1 MNSNKIESLDK
12 VFMALADKTRR
23 EMVHRLA
30 QTNQLTINELT
41 KGLDMSLAAA
51 SKHIKVL
58 EKAKLINRRVEGRV
72 HNISLAPERFGVALD
87 WISIYRNFWQ
97 SRIDLLA
104 SSLNKDNENV

>member
-1 MNSNKIESLDK
+1 MSADNTDSLDL

-30 QTNQLTINELT
+30 NNQELT
-41 KGLDMSLAAA
+41 VTELTQDLTMSLAAA

-58 EKAKLINRRVEGRV
+58 EKAKLIRRRIEGRT
-72 HNISLAPERFGVALD
+72 HYISLTPEQFGIALD

-97 SRIDLLA
+97 SRMSELA
-104 SSLNKDNENV
+104 NTLK

>member
-1 MNSNKIESLDK
+1 MDSDKTEALDK

-30 QTNQLTINELT
+30 KANELSINELT

-58 EKAKLINRRVEGRV
+58 EKAKLITRRIEGRV
-72 HNISLAPERFGVALD
+72 HNIRLAPEKFGVALD

-97 SRIDLLA
+97 SRMNLLA
-104 SSLNKDNENV
+104 SSLNEDNKNV

>member
-1 MNSNKIESLDK
+1 MNDDRAKSLDK

-23 EMVHRLA
+23 KMVHRLA
-30 QTNQLTINELT
+30 QENELTISDLT

-58 EKAKLINRRVEGRV
+58 EKAKLITRRIEGRV

-104 SSLNKDNENV
+104 TSLNKDNENV